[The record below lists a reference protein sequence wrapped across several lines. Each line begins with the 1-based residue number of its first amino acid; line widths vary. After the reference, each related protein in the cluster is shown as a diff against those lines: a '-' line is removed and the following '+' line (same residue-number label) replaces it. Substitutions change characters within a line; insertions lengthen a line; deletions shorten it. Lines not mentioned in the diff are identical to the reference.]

1 MLKAPLQLFRRKT
14 PQQHPDLDTFQLRI
28 GNSQP
33 DFSGY
38 PFCLPTAHAARC
50 LCLYARDRS
59 GSLTD
64 CGPPSPIAGS
74 LVPYSPPS
82 GGCAGTSKVGGAASA
97 GAVLLCVFF
106 HAANGS
112 ALYAAFLWS
121 GVEEYARRP
130 SRRLFG
136 PLPVFAQA
144 GPAPPSLTHPGPP
157 LGGPLSAYPQP
168 VPGVPPPPG
177 GIAGAPGG
185 SVFECL

>member
-74 LVPYSPPS
+74 LVPYSPLPGLRRNIKGMRRGQRGRCPFMRILPRRQRECPLCCFPVERRGRIRAPPVTPS
-82 GGCAGTSKVGGAASA
+82 VRPASGVRA
-97 GAVLLCVFF
+97 
-106 HAANGS
+106 S
-112 ALYAAFLWS
+112 WS
-121 GVEEYARRP
+121 GPPVAHASGSPPRRASVCLSPACTRRSSAARGHRWR
-130 SRRLFG
+130 SGRLSF
-136 PLPVFAQA
+136 
-144 GPAPPSLTHPGPP
+144 
-157 LGGPLSAYPQP
+157 
-168 VPGVPPPPG
+168 
-177 GIAGAPGG
+177 
-185 SVFECL
+185 